1 MPVPIPIINQMKKII
16 ICLCLLIL
24 YRQSFAQTDTLPHVL
39 IKRSNGTKLYASE
52 LTNQGKP
59 VLISFWATWCK
70 FCIAEL
76 SAISSQYKSW
86 QDSTGVKLVA
96 ISTDAGVTE
105 EYIKKFAERGNWPFE
120 IYWDYK
126 KSLKNSMG
134 VQEIP
139 HLLLV
144 DAGGRIIW
152 QKIGFNPGDETII
165 FAKLKELLL
174 TQKIIK

>member
-1 MPVPIPIINQMKKII
+1 MFF
-16 ICLCLLIL
+16 
-24 YRQSFAQTDTLPHVL
+24 SFAYAQADTLPHVL
-39 IKRSNGTKLYASE
+39 IKKINGTKLYASE
-52 LTNQGKP
+52 LPNKNKP
-59 VLISFWATWCK
+59 VLIAFWATWCK

-76 SAISSQYKSW
+76 SAISSEYKSL

-105 EYIKKFAERGNWPFE
+105 EYIKKFAERRNWPFE

-139 HLLLV
+139 HLMLV

-165 FAKLKELLL
+165 FAKLSELLL
-174 TQKIIK
+174 TQKINK

>member
-1 MPVPIPIINQMKKII
+1 MKKLF
-16 ICLCLLIL
+16 ICLCLLMF
-24 YRQSFAQTDTLPHVL
+24 YSFTYAQADTLPHVL

-59 VLISFWATWCK
+59 ILISFWATWCK

-86 QDSTGVKLVA
+86 EDSTGVKLVA

-105 EYIKKFAERGNWPFE
+105 EYIKKFAERRNWSFE

-139 HLLLV
+139 HLMLV

-165 FAKLKELLL
+165 LAKLKELLL

>member
-1 MPVPIPIINQMKKII
+1 MLVNVF
-16 ICLCLLIL
+16 LIS
-24 YRQSFAQTDTLPHVL
+24 YAQSDTLPHVL
-39 IKRSNGTKLYASE
+39 IKKINGTKLYASE
-52 LTNQGKP
+52 LPNKNKP
-59 VLISFWATWCK
+59 VLIAFWATWCK

-76 SAISSQYKSW
+76 SAISSEYKSL

-105 EYIKKFAERGNWPFE
+105 EYIKKFAERRNWPFE

-139 HLLLV
+139 HLMLV

-165 FAKLKELLL
+165 FAKLSELLL

>member
-1 MPVPIPIINQMKKII
+1 MFF
-16 ICLCLLIL
+16 
-24 YRQSFAQTDTLPHVL
+24 SFAYAQADTLPHVL
-39 IKRSNGTKLYASE
+39 IKMINGTKLYASE
-52 LTNQGKP
+52 LPNKNKP
-59 VLISFWATWCK
+59 VLIAFWATWCK

-76 SAISSQYKSW
+76 SAISSEYKSL

-105 EYIKKFAERGNWPFE
+105 EYIKKFAERRNWPFE

-139 HLLLV
+139 HLMLV

-165 FAKLKELLL
+165 FAKLSELLL

>member
-1 MPVPIPIINQMKKII
+1 MFF
-16 ICLCLLIL
+16 
-24 YRQSFAQTDTLPHVL
+24 SFAYAQADTLPHVL
-39 IKRSNGTKLYASE
+39 IKKINGTKLYASE
-52 LTNQGKP
+52 LPNKNKP
-59 VLISFWATWCK
+59 VLIAFWATWCK

-76 SAISSQYKSW
+76 SAISSEYKSL
-86 QDSTGVKLVA
+86 QNSTGVKLVA

-105 EYIKKFAERGNWPFE
+105 EYIKKFAERRNWPFE

-139 HLLLV
+139 HLMLV

-165 FAKLKELLL
+165 FAKLSELLL

>member
-1 MPVPIPIINQMKKII
+1 MLVLVNVF
-16 ICLCLLIL
+16 LIS
-24 YRQSFAQTDTLPHVL
+24 YAQADTLPHVL
-39 IKRSNGTKLYASE
+39 IKKINGTKLYASE
-52 LTNQGKP
+52 LPNKNKP
-59 VLISFWATWCK
+59 VLIAFWATWCK

-76 SAISSQYKSW
+76 SAISSEYKSL

-105 EYIKKFAERGNWPFE
+105 EYIKKFAERRNWPFE

-139 HLLLV
+139 HLMLV

-165 FAKLKELLL
+165 FAKLSELLL

>member
-1 MPVPIPIINQMKKII
+1 MKKII

-59 VLISFWATWCK
+59 ILISFWATWCK

-86 QDSTGVKLVA
+86 QDSIGVKLVA

-105 EYIKKFAERGNWPFE
+105 EYIKKFAERRNWPFE

-126 KSLKNSMG
+126 KYLKNSMG

-139 HLLLV
+139 QLMLV
-144 DAGGRIIW
+144 DAGGRIFW
-152 QKIGFNPGDETII
+152 QKIGFNPSDEAII
-165 FAKLKELLL
+165 FAKLSELLL

>member
-1 MPVPIPIINQMKKII
+1 MF
-16 ICLCLLIL
+16 
-24 YRQSFAQTDTLPHVL
+24 YSFTYSQADTLPHVL
-39 IKRSNGTKLYASE
+39 LKKIGGTKLYASQ
-52 LTNQGKP
+52 LANKNKP
-59 VLISFWATWCK
+59 VLIAFWATWCK

-76 SAISSQYKSW
+76 SAFSSQYKSL

-96 ISTDAGVTE
+96 VSTDAGVTE
-105 EYIKKFAERGNWPFE
+105 EYIKKFAERRNWPFE

-126 KSLKNSMG
+126 KALKNSMS

-139 HLLLV
+139 HLMLI
-144 DAGGRIIW
+144 DAGGRIVW

-165 FAKLKELLL
+165 FAKLSELLL

>member
-1 MPVPIPIINQMKKII
+1 MFF
-16 ICLCLLIL
+16 
-24 YRQSFAQTDTLPHVL
+24 SFAYSQADTLPHVL
-39 IKRSNGTKLYASE
+39 IKKINGTKLYASE
-52 LTNQGKP
+52 LPNKNKP
-59 VLISFWATWCK
+59 VLIAFWATWCK

-76 SAISSQYKSW
+76 SAISSEYKSL

-105 EYIKKFAERGNWPFE
+105 EYIKKFAERRNWPFE

-139 HLLLV
+139 HLMLV

-165 FAKLKELLL
+165 FAKLSELLL

>member
-1 MPVPIPIINQMKKII
+1 MFF
-16 ICLCLLIL
+16 
-24 YRQSFAQTDTLPHVL
+24 SFAYAQADTLPHVL
-39 IKRSNGTKLYASE
+39 IKKINGTKLYASE
-52 LTNQGKP
+52 LPNKNKP
-59 VLISFWATWCK
+59 VLIAFWATWCK

-76 SAISSQYKSW
+76 SAISSEYKSL

-105 EYIKKFAERGNWPFE
+105 EYIKKFAERRNWPFE

-126 KSLKNSMG
+126 KCLKNSMG

-139 HLLLV
+139 HLMLV

-165 FAKLKELLL
+165 FAKLSELLL

>member
-1 MPVPIPIINQMKKII
+1 MKKII

-24 YRQSFAQTDTLPHVL
+24 YRQGFAQTDTLPRVL

-59 VLISFWATWCK
+59 ILISFWATWCK

-105 EYIKKFAERGNWPFE
+105 EYIKKFAERRNWPFE

-126 KSLKNSMG
+126 KALKKSLG
-134 VQEIP
+134 IEEIP

-144 DAGGRIIW
+144 DASGSIVW

-165 FAKLKELLL
+165 LAKLKELLL

>member
-1 MPVPIPIINQMKKII
+1 MKKII

-52 LTNQGKP
+52 LTNQGKLI
-59 VLISFWATWCK
+59 LISFWATWCK

-76 SAISSQYKSW
+76 SAISSQYQSW

-105 EYIKKFAERGNWPFE
+105 EYIKKFAERRNWPFK

-126 KSLKNSMG
+126 KALKKSLG
-134 VQEIP
+134 IEEIP
-139 HLLLV
+139 HLFLV
-144 DAGGRIIW
+144 DPSGRIIW

>member
-1 MPVPIPIINQMKKII
+1 MFF
-16 ICLCLLIL
+16 
-24 YRQSFAQTDTLPHVL
+24 SFAYAQADTLPHVL
-39 IKRSNGTKLYASE
+39 IKKNNGTKLYASE
-52 LTNQGKP
+52 LPNKNKP
-59 VLISFWATWCK
+59 VLIAFWATWCK

-76 SAISSQYKSW
+76 SAISSEYKSL

-105 EYIKKFAERGNWPFE
+105 EYIKKFAERRNWPFE

-139 HLLLV
+139 HLMLV

-165 FAKLKELLL
+165 FAKLSELLL